1 MGYDP
6 QAEGSDAV
14 PGAPRPS
21 APYTPPNYSPPE
33 YPPPSPG
40 YGAPPPPGYSGG
52 YGGGYGAP
60 GYGGYGGY
68 PNGYGYPGGV
78 APRTDGTA
86 IAALVLAIV
95 SFVLCP
101 LIPAVVALALIP
113 GSRRTIKASGGTL
126 SGDSILTAAKWIAW
140 INVVLAG
147 LFVILIFIGVIADLT
162 SPSTNSLG
170 RLVVH

>member
-52 YGGGYGAP
+52 YGG
-60 GYGGYGGY
+60 Y
-68 PNGYGYPGGV
+68 PYGYGYPGGV